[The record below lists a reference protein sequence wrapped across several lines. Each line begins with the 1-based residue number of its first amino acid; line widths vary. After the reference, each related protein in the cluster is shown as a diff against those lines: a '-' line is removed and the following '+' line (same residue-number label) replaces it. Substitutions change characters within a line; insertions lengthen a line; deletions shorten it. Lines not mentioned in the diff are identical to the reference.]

1 VIGAYPGGQESY
13 DLRTG
18 EERERPEQ
26 LAEELE
32 RMAREE
38 GVSRSELVRLMARAY
53 KRERMEAEFLKLQR
67 ELAPKARERGIETE
81 EDVDR
86 LVFENR

>member
-1 VIGAYPGGQESY
+1 VARSTRVLSISVP
-13 DLRTG
+13 
-18 EERERPEQ
+18 ER

-32 RMAREE
+32 RMAEEE

-53 KRERMEAEFLKLQR
+53 RRERAEAEFLQLQR
-67 ELAPKARERGIETE
+67 SLATRARERGIEAE

-86 LVFENR
+86 LVFEDR